1 MHDVSI
7 NYVKR
12 VKRSPGEPLS
22 LLPLSPSPSAWSLGR
37 LRISLFNH
45 RRRCRCCCRCC
56 SLLSVLWRFKRR
68 ERERE
73 RERERVPRRG
83 SSQPRRESSWE
94 TRSRVRRRPW
104 CRKTVRNIGTVVPWI
119 AGFDR
124 RHAAAISSLS
134 VILRCPEKLRLE
146 KTSGG
151 SFGSQ

>member
-45 RRRCRCCCRCC
+45 RRRCRR
-56 SLLSVLWRFKRR
+56 VVVVVVVVVARFFPYSGDLRG

-73 RERERVPRRG
+73 RESATARQ
-83 SSQPRRESSWE
+83 QP
-94 TRSRVRRRPW
+94 
-104 CRKTVRNIGTVVPWI
+104 
-119 AGFDR
+119 A
-124 RHAAAISSLS
+124 
-134 VILRCPEKLRLE
+134 
-146 KTSGG
+146 
-151 SFGSQ
+151 